1 MQGSSELERSFLVDI
16 IGASPYDGS
25 ELCKDF
31 WPVEGVILSR
41 DLPGDNR
48 ILDSQ
53 LRRWFVDRR
62 KQSTSYGRLHLLGYR
77 T

>member
-1 MQGSSELERSFLVDI
+1 MEKNLQGPSELECSFLVDI
-16 IGASPYDGS
+16 IGASPYDGG

-41 DLPGDNR
+41 DLAGDNR

-53 LRRWFVDRR
+53 LRRWFIDRR
-62 KQSTSYGRLHLLGYR
+62 E
-77 T
+77 